1 MPKWLVI
8 ATALLPL
15 IISFLFGMFHTLL
28 GILLNRPLGDI
39 LVDLSIYLTIYTVF
53 YCATTVSIFGIS
65 SFISALINDFM
76 SQLGTL
82 IGLLFFVGI
91 GLVSYLILADSTVL
105 KSYEASGITVSEAES
120 VFAGG
125 SMIFV
130 YILGVAALV
139 SVLWSEI
146 SSIFK

>member
-1 MPKWLVI
+1 M
-8 ATALLPL
+8 
-15 IISFLFGMFHTLL
+15 

-39 LVDLSIYLTIYTVF
+39 LVDLSIYLTVYTVF
-53 YCATTVSIFGIS
+53 YCTTTVSIFGIS
-65 SFISALINDFM
+65 SFISALINDFI

-82 IGLLFFVGI
+82 IGLVLFVGI
-91 GLVSYLILADSTVL
+91 GLISYFILADSTVL